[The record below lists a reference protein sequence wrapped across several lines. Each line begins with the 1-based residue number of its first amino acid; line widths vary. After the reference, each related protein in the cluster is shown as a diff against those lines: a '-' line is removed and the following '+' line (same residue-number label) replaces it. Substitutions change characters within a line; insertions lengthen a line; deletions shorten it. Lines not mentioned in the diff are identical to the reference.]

1 MRGKADA
8 RKTDARC
15 EMRDAKQTDT
25 RCEKKADKA
34 EKAHKDKRLRAF

>member
-15 EMRDAKQTDT
+15 EMLNKQILDARKKQTKQ
-25 RCEKKADKA
+25 KKHTKI
-34 EKAHKDKRLRAF
+34 KD